1 MTLYILLTAYLLDMG
16 VEGERARE
24 RFSRSDRWPRPQEYD
39 MSQECILGQHFPRFI
54 EQQQQQQQQIS
65 AVLSWA
71 ELGWVSAAD
80 AVAPYLFNLF
90 ECEVVLTGNSRE
102 VR

>member
-1 MTLYILLTAYLLDMG
+1 
-16 VEGERARE
+16 
-24 RFSRSDRWPRPQEYD
+24 

-54 EQQQQQQQQIS
+54 EQQQQQRIS

-90 ECEVVLTGNSRE
+90 ECEAVLTGNTRQE
-102 VR
+102 YVRYKYLDDQLTTR